1 MRADDLLVLIEVAR
15 CGSFYAAGAALG
27 WSHTTV
33 ARRVSALEKEVG
45 TPLVI
50 RSAGGCSLTDAGGA
64 LLEHAES
71 IERTLLEAKAS
82 LGSDPSSAPL
92 SGLVRIVA
100 PDACSAHLVAP
111 ALARLHQQN
120 PELILELV
128 TATRIAAYGTGA
140 DIEIGVGYPLSTKT
154 GTELFCTYELGL
166 YASQDYLRAHGR
178 PTTTAELE
186 THSFIYYVDALMPVE
201 ELHVV
206 AGFLPSKTVHVGSTN
221 VFAHVSATCAGGGIG
236 LLPSYLARQ
245 HAELKPVLPDETTV
259 TLQYLI
265 RLAPVRLRRPSA
277 SAVAAKLLAEVQ
289 GRETE
294 FRPHRAAST
303 HRTGSVEPEGN

>member
-1 MRADDLLVLIEVAR
+1 M
-15 CGSFYAAGAALG
+15 
-27 WSHTTV
+27 
-33 ARRVSALEKEVG
+33 
-45 TPLVI
+45 
-50 RSAGGCSLTDAGGA
+50 
-64 LLEHAES
+64 
-71 IERTLLEAKAS
+71 
-82 LGSDPSSAPL
+82 
-92 SGLVRIVA
+92 
-100 PDACSAHLVAP
+100 
-111 ALARLHQQN
+111 LARLHREN

-154 GTELFCTYELGL
+154 GTELLCTYELGL
-166 YASQDYLRAHGR
+166 YASHDYLQSRGR
-178 PTTTAELE
+178 PQTVDALE

-245 HAELKPVLPDETTV
+245 HPELSPVLSEETTV

-265 RLAPVRLRRPSA
+265 RLAPEKLRRPAA
-277 SAVAAKLLAEVQ
+277 SAVANQLLSAVKVLD
-289 GRETE
+289 RDL
-294 FRPHRAAST
+294 RPNAYTSPLRQHHRDVVPTPPVTRA
-303 HRTGSVEPEGN
+303 P